1 MFIIGNEVSNIAP
14 GENRHPVSI
23 MTDKKCEELAFPVL
37 FPKGQFGYTEDR
49 MIKLSPVKY
58 FNARLLH
65 YSGRFATN
73 PEYLFF
79 AQFIMEQKKV
89 SDSINIALKKIHGQ
103 PVTASQIK
111 SDVNKLKGLICQDQ
125 AYLFLRQIP
134 GTPPYWQKFM
144 YEVVA
149 MVKQLGIPTWFMT
162 LSCADLRWSE
172 LFQIIAKTQGKNITE
187 EQIEA
192 LSYNE
197 QCSMLNLNPVV
208 VAKHFQHR
216 VETFFTEL
224 LLSHKNPI
232 GKIIYYALRI
242 EFQMRGSP
250 HLHALI
256 WASDCPKLT
265 SDNKEAYVEF
275 IDKHVQA

>member
-1 MFIIGNEVSNIAP
+1 M
-14 GENRHPVSI
+14 
-23 MTDKKCEELAFPVL
+23 
-37 FPKGQFGYTEDR
+37 
-49 MIKLSPVKY
+49 
-58 FNARLLH
+58 
-65 YSGRFATN
+65 
-73 PEYLFF
+73 
-79 AQFIMEQKKV
+79 
-89 SDSINIALKKIHGQ
+89 
-103 PVTASQIK
+103 TASEIK

-162 LSCADLRWSE
+162 LSCADLRWPG
-172 LFQIIAKTQGKNITE
+172 LFQIIARTQGKNMTD
-187 EQIEA
+187 EQVEA

-197 QCSMLNLNPVV
+197 RCSMLNLNPVV

-224 LLSHKNPI
+224 LVSKKNPI

-256 WASDCPKLT
+256 WTSDCPKLT
-265 SDNKEAYVEF
+265 SDNKEAYIEF
-275 IDKHVQA
+275 IDNHVQAYLPDEKN